1 MLVAT
6 IQPGHINAPSSH
18 FEKLSEHQGSPVG
31 STERR
36 RYRANGSLSQ
46 REAERRLAHGVAS
59 CGCEARRLYP
69 ADNAPR
75 HRWPWQVREERD
87 FESRRDS
94 ASDDR
99 RRSAAE
105 RQKRCHAR
113 PKAGP
118 QPSAVKK
125 ARDGWVRTKAR
136 SHTIVLRA
144 AFGRSSR
151 PRFRT
156 SPVAPHPAAPDRAPN
171 QTHALS
177 TQSFH

>member
-1 MLVAT
+1 MWECGNVKMLPCPIPIANR
-6 IQPGHINAPSSH
+6 G
-18 FEKLSEHQGSPVG
+18 KSEQYGSPVDP
-31 STERR
+31 TERR

-46 REAERRLAHGVAS
+46 REAERRFAHGVAS
-59 CGCEARRLYP
+59 CGCGARRLYP

-105 RQKRCHAR
+105 RQTGCHAR

-118 QPSAVKK
+118 QPSAVKQ
-125 ARDGWVRTKAR
+125 ACDGLGRTAAR
-136 SHTIVLRA
+136 SHTKVLRA
-144 AFGRSSR
+144 VAGRQSR
-151 PRFRT
+151 PRLRT
-156 SPVAPHPAAPDRAPN
+156 STCCPAFG
-171 QTHALS
+171 HI
-177 TQSFH
+177 